1 MWKNIAQP
9 DTPQIATRIA
19 CWIPKSTNIHSEYV
33 VIIASPLQ
41 QVARTRLN
49 IKLYIQCVS
58 C

>member
-9 DTPQIATRIA
+9 DTPQMATQRMRIA

-41 QVARTRLN
+41 QVT
-49 IKLYIQCVS
+49 
-58 C
+58 